1 MSDLQHEINEV
12 IRRVCLL
19 FTFALLLAAAAAA
32 VYLGEGPR
40 LVLSE
45 WLNLQVQP

>member
-19 FTFALLLAAAAAA
+19 FTLALLLAAAAAA
-32 VYLGEGPR
+32 VILTLRKRGTSHE
-40 LVLSE
+40 
-45 WLNLQVQP
+45 

>member
-19 FTFALLLAAAAAA
+19 FTLALLLAAA
-32 VYLGEGPR
+32 VYLGEGLR